1 MSCEEEVIDEPDDA
15 EGNSNDGFSSICED
29 QGKEDYSSFVTA
41 AEPEPAAAALSPI
54 QDEEWVEV
62 VRRGKEREE
71 EESAEEEEER
81 QRRVQKE
88 ENARLK
94 NKIKEKKIRQ
104 QLAKKDE
111 KARAKQDEKEEEAR
125 LKNETRL
132 KKQKREKEA
141 RKEAELAAQEAT
153 RRQESMEQK
162 RREEVHAALVK
173 SHQKIAEEMIEKAKA
188 TTSKKEQIATNMA
201 IDLRRRLDLARGLH
215 SSG

>member
-1 MSCEEEVIDEPDDA
+1 MLFEEEVIDEPDDA
-15 EGNSNDGFSSICED
+15 EGNSNDGFSSVCED
-29 QGKEDYSSFVTA
+29 QGEEDYSSFVTA

-71 EESAEEEEER
+71 EESVEEEEER

-88 ENARLK
+88 EKARLK
-94 NKIKEKKIRQ
+94 NKIKEEKVRQ
-104 QLAKKDE
+104 QLAKK
-111 KARAKQDEKEEEAR
+111 DEKEEEAR
-125 LKNETRL
+125 LKNEGRL

-188 TTSKKEQIATNMA
+188 TTSRKEQIATDMA